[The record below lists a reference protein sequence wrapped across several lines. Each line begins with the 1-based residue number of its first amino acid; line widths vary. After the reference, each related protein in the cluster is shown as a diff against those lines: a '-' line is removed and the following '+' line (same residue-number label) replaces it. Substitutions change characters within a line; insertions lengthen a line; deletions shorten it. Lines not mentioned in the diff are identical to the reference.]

1 VAERWGPR
9 DVETAAAALR
19 AGALVAFPTETVY
32 GLGALASDAAAV
44 AAIYAAKGRPTFN
57 PLIAHVPDL
66 AAAEA
71 EIELDDAARRLAEH
85 FWPGPLTL
93 VGMRRPGSQVCDLA
107 TAGWPTLAVRVPG
120 DALARALLRAVG
132 APVVAPSANI
142 SGRVSPTTADHVLE
156 ELGDRIAGVLDG
168 GRCPVGVESTIVG
181 VAEGRQALLRPGGL
195 STERIEMILGR
206 RLLRR
211 EEAGGAPTAPGQ
223 LASHYAPG
231 AALRLNAKAPQPGE
245 AWLGFGPERPCDGPA
260 LNLSASGDTTEA
272 AANLYAHLRA
282 LDARL
287 GGSGV
292 IAVAPIPEEGLGEA
306 IADRLRRAAAPR
318 S

>member
-1 VAERWGPR
+1 
-9 DVETAAAALR
+9 
-19 AGALVAFPTETVY
+19 
-32 GLGALASDAAAV
+32 
-44 AAIYAAKGRPTFN
+44 
-57 PLIAHVPDL
+57 
-66 AAAEA
+66 
-71 EIELDDAARRLAEH
+71 
-85 FWPGPLTL
+85 
-93 VGMRRPGSQVCDLA
+93 
-107 TAGWPTLAVRVPG
+107 
-120 DALARALLRAVG
+120 VG